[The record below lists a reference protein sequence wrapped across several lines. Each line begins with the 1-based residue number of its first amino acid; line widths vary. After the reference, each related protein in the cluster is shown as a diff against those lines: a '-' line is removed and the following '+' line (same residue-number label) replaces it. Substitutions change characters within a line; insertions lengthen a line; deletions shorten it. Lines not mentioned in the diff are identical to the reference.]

1 MEWESFHWD
10 RGMIRIEPIE
20 YFLFKSEDS
29 IGDVPTDPELME
41 AFRGYRARRPRVC
54 PAYIHYRCQQHF
66 ERLTAWLRQKERRP
80 QSRPGGIG
88 TANEW
93 RALKTALYW
102 DSSDPHGRRTTIK
115 TQGNF
120 VGRLTTKN
128 YSFDSTPFHRL
139 LP

>member
-41 AFRGYRARRPRVC
+41 AFRGVPGPSAPGSSRDPSPGRANPRVT
-54 PAYIHYRCQQHF
+54 YIHYRCQQHF

-102 DSSDPHGRRTTIK
+102 DSSDPRGKADNDQNTWKICM
-115 TQGNF
+115 
-120 VGRLTTKN
+120 
-128 YSFDSTPFHRL
+128 
-139 LP
+139 